1 MQDHRHDERESTVR
15 LIRLGFLIA
24 LGALFLAIFSPFFSI
39 MAWAAILCYALYPLY
54 RLLLRATGR
63 RQTVS
68 ALLMCLVLMI
78 GLILPLVSVSF
89 LIGEETART
98 YTASANRVEQGAT
111 WEDFLPGRWRDHPL
125 ISLTVERL
133 NELERRTGTDLRSL
147 MADNLTE
154 MGKGLVEQLGN
165 LATNVLIGG
174 LKLLFIALCSFFF
187 FRDGAALL
195 AWVQDILP
203 FSHERQHVALR
214 RFDEVVTGSIYGNA
228 LVALLIGSVGGLA
241 FFTVGF
247 HSPFLWG
254 AVIGMLAYL
263 PIPGV
268 SLVWLPG
275 ALYLFFEA
283 AYLKT
288 AILCGAGA
296 AIIFLD
302 YAVRNLL
309 VAKRVQLHPLLV
321 ILSVLGGI
329 KLFGLLGLVAGP
341 LTVAMGRTV
350 LDMYRLEQSGSGSTT
365 PKSSSPRPQ
374 DM

>member
-24 LGALFLAIFSPFFSI
+24 LGALFLAIFRPFFSI

-98 YTASANRVEQGAT
+98 YTAIANRIEQGAT

-133 NELERRTGTDLRSL
+133 KELERRTGTDLRSL